1 MNGRAGSPLLA
12 DYRPLSGH
20 FDEMLGAEGGV
31 RPHWQYLV
39 EALGSLGAG
48 VLHERRD
55 EAQRQLNQSGVTYTV
70 HGDPSGRERPWT
82 LDPLP
87 MLVSSAEWHEIE
99 GGLMQRAE
107 LMNLIFKDLYGP
119 QELIRRG
126 ILPAEAVYAHS
137 GFLRACHPLDPR
149 LTYPLSMYA
158 VDLVRG
164 PDGRIWVL
172 SDRTQ
177 SPSGAGYALVNRI
190 TMARVL
196 PSLFRDSHVH
206 RLALF
211 FQNLRGSLAACS
223 PRPGDE
229 PRIVVL
235 TPGPLNE
242 TYFEHAYLASY
253 LGYTLARGDDLT
265 VQGGRVWLRSMR
277 RLEQVDVILRRVDDH
292 FCDPLELRPDS
303 RLGVTGLVQ
312 AVRSGTVAVVNP
324 LGASLLENPALNAFL
339 PAIAR
344 HLLGQELK
352 LPSAA
357 SWWCGQRR
365 ELNHV
370 LANLDKLVIKP
381 IYRASGAPP
390 LFGGNLTR
398 KARERLAERIRA
410 RPMRY
415 VGQEQLDF
423 SVVPTLVDAGLE
435 ARRAVLRSFLV
446 ARDDGYA
453 VMPGGLTRVAAVQ
466 DSFVVSNQAGG
477 VSKDTWILAS
487 EPEKQVSL
495 LPQGLQRASVANLH
509 GDLPGGTADNLFWFS
524 RYAERAEQGARL
536 MRTVLH
542 VYRNALEYRDP
553 LDRACLDV
561 LLQVLTQVTASY
573 PGFVGPQ
580 GEAARSEPVPEL
592 LNLILDTQH
601 DASLSANLWALLG
614 TAYAVRDRVSGDTW
628 RVINVIR
635 TKLEA
640 MQRRSRTEL
649 GDIEDDLD
657 ELITSLVALSGFAQ
671 ESMLRGQAWLF
682 LDIGRRLERGQ
693 QLCRLLRAA
702 TVNVLQQ
709 GLESALLDAVLA
721 GTESTMA
728 YRRGYHD
735 SPSCEPALTLL
746 LLDESNPRSL
756 AFQLHTL
763 QGHMQLL
770 PGEEDRRQQS
780 EQAHPLSEAL
790 GRLRMAEPSV
800 LIEGDAAGQRAALNS
815 LLDGF
820 DRLLRETANGLRR
833 DYFTDVGEA
842 QQLISSG

>member
-12 DYRPLSGH
+12 DYRPLPGH
-20 FDEMLGAEGGV
+20 FDEMLAAEGAV

-39 EALGSLGAG
+39 EALGSLGPGA
-48 VLHERRD
+48 LRERRD

-99 GGLMQRAE
+99 RGLIQRAE

-126 ILPAEAVYAHS
+126 ILPAEAVHAHS

-149 LTYPLSMYA
+149 LSHPLSMYA

-196 PSLFRDSHVH
+196 PSLFRDSNVH

-211 FQNLRGSLAACS
+211 FQNLRASLAACS
-223 PRPGDE
+223 PRPGDD

-303 RLGVTGLVQ
+303 RLGVPGLVQ
-312 AVRSGTVAVVNP
+312 AVRRGTVAVVNP

-344 HLLGQELK
+344 HLLGQELQ

-365 ELNHV
+365 ELDHV

-390 LFGGNLTR
+390 LFGGSLTR

-415 VGQEQLDF
+415 VGQEQLEF
-423 SVVPTLVDAGLE
+423 SVVPTLVDTDLE
-435 ARRAVLRSFLV
+435 ARHAVLRSFLV

-453 VMPGGLTRVAAVQ
+453 VMPGGLTRVAGEQ
-466 DSFVVSNQAGG
+466 SSFVVSNQAGG

-495 LPQGLQRASVANLH
+495 LPRVPQHVSVGNLH

-536 MRTVLH
+536 LRTVLH

-553 LDRACLDV
+553 LDRSCLDV
-561 LLQVLTQVTASY
+561 LLQVLTQVTGSY
-573 PGFVGPQ
+573 PGFVGPP

-592 LNLILDTQH
+592 LKLILDTQR
-601 DASLSANLWALLG
+601 DASLAANLWALLG

-635 TKLEA
+635 TKLET
-640 MQRRSRTEL
+640 MEQCSRSEL

-657 ELITSLVALSGFAQ
+657 ELIMSLVALSGFAQ
-671 ESMLRGQAWLF
+671 ESMLRGEAWLF

-702 TVNVLQQ
+702 MVNVLQE

-735 SPSCEPALTLL
+735 SPSCEPALILL
-746 LLDESNPRSL
+746 LFDESNPRSL
-756 AFQLHTL
+756 AFQLQSL
-763 QGHMQLL
+763 QGHMELL
-770 PGEEDRRQQS
+770 PGEEDRRQS
-780 EQAHPLSEAL
+780 SGRAPMFSDAL
-790 GRLRMAEPSV
+790 ARLRTVEPSMLV
-800 LIEGDAAGQRAALNS
+800 QGDAAGQRAALSS
-815 LLDGF
+815 LLDAC

-833 DYFTDVGEA
+833 DYFTDAGEA